1 MLLLKRSLIPCLLVV
16 ATLSLQTSSL
26 GQHAPLPEALIPY
39 ETMLSDIDQILPAVR
54 EFERT
59 QLESLETYR
68 QKINEAASR
77 NDTEAQEEII
87 QEALGQLNLVRT
99 LYDAALAHHP
109 NSALLHNYYGEF
121 LDDSLGETAAAI
133 RHWTLASTYDKNLSR
148 PYNNLGIYY
157 FHSGQYELGL
167 TNLDKAIKL
176 EKDNP
181 DYLFNLVQMYMI
193 HTPQIEKIRGWNQ
206 KKLYREAMKHSK
218 RAAEL
223 APDDFEL
230 QRDYAMNFFAAE
242 RFEVKPKWRDTAKA
256 WQMARK
262 AAPQK
267 EDEFMTWLN
276 EGRVWLRDN
285 KYKEAIT
292 CLESAL
298 EINPDSNAAK
308 ALLEEAKENL

>member
-1 MLLLKRSLIPCLLVV
+1 MLLYKSYLSSAILLV
-16 ATLSLQTSSL
+16 AFLAHQASSL
-26 GQHAPLPEALIPY
+26 GQHAPLPEPLAPF

-54 EFERT
+54 EFESN

-77 NDTEAQEEII
+77 NDTEAHDEII
-87 QEALGQLNLVRT
+87 KEAMAQLNLVRV

-109 NSALLHNYYGEF
+109 ESALLHNYYGEF
-121 LDDSLGETAAAI
+121 LDDSLGETPAAI

-167 TNLDKAIKL
+167 INLDKAIKL
-176 EKDNP
+176 EKNNP
-181 DYLFNLVQMYMI
+181 DYLFNLVQMYLI

-206 KKLYREAMKHSK
+206 KKIYREAMKHSK

-223 APDDFEL
+223 APEDFEL
-230 QRDYAMNFFAAE
+230 QRDYAMNFFIAE
-242 RFEVKPKWRDTAKA
+242 RFEVKPKWRDAAKA
-256 WQMARK
+256 WQMARN

-276 EGRVWLRDN
+276 EGRVRLREK
-285 KYKEAIT
+285 KYAEAVT
-292 CLESAL
+292 CLDAAL
-298 EINPDSNAAK
+298 AINPDSNAAK
-308 ALLEEAKENL
+308 TLLEEAKENL